1 MMLAG
6 AGGQAR
12 SSIATY
18 KSIVAYDGTHFEG
31 FQRQAEGSRTVQAVL
46 EAALRRIGWAEDS
59 LRAAGRTDSGVHAL
73 GQVIAYRL
81 AWRHAADE
89 LTSALNANLPS
100 DAAVRHTE
108 RVAGGFHPRY
118 DAASRVYAYRIFADA
133 RRHPLRERYAWRVKS
148 PLPLEKLQAAAELFV
163 GERDFASFGRPPK
176 QGGSTLRT
184 VFAAGWGRS
193 GDEYRFTIE
202 ANAFLYRM
210 VRRIVAACVEVA
222 RGTLSA
228 GELEAMLKR
237 PGEVWDGPLAPACGL
252 CLIKVKYP
260 MAGGD
265 GAIGGA
271 R

>member
-1 MMLAG
+1 MLAG
-6 AGGQAR
+6 AGDQAR

-31 FQRQAEGSRTVQAVL
+31 FQRQAEGRRTVQAVL
-46 EAALRRIGWAEDS
+46 EIALRRVGWTEDS

-81 AWRHAADE
+81 AWRHAADD
-89 LTSALNANLPS
+89 LTPALNANLPA

-133 RRHPLRERYAWRVKS
+133 RRHPLRERYAWRVNN
-148 PLPLEKLQAAAELFV
+148 PLPLEKLQAAAGLFV

-176 QGGSTLRT
+176 LDGSTVRT
-184 VFAAGWGRS
+184 VFAAGWERS

-222 RGTLSA
+222 RGSLSM
-228 GELEAMLKR
+228 GELGALLER

-252 CLIKVKYP
+252 CLIEVKYP
-260 MAGGD
+260 EADGD
-265 GAIGGA
+265 AAIGEA